1 MGYGKQTEHI
11 SGGLSDTFQTTGR
24 QSDFRPNHRWV
35 CCNYPY
41 IYIYIHTYT
50 HTHIGETDS
59 WAYGYTTDTN
69 MYMLVY
75 EGSK

>member
-1 MGYGKQTEHI
+1 MTLFKPRVGKVI
-11 SGGLSDTFQTTGR
+11 FAQTTGG
-24 QSDFRPNHRWV
+24 FAVIIP
-35 CCNYPY
+35 
-41 IYIYIHTYT
+41 IYIYIHTHT